1 MPHPEKRRTVQAG
14 TVGVGGRS
22 WRPGSEAAMA
32 YRVQQFATVKY
43 GHFGAYLKT
52 VKDLEEIVRK
62 RGWSSTRVLVPTV
75 GANNE
80 IVLENE
86 YPDLASFQAENDAF
100 YKDEEAF
107 EIFRAASEHVVE
119 GSARTALFEDVPM
132 DFPGSD

>member
-1 MPHPEKRRTVQAG
+1 
-14 TVGVGGRS
+14 
-22 WRPGSEAAMA
+22 MA
-32 YRVQQFATVKY
+32 FRVQQIATVKY

-52 VKDLEEIVRK
+52 VKELERIGQE
-62 RGWSSTRVLVPTV
+62 RGWSPTRVLVPTV

-100 YKDEEAF
+100 YKDEQAF
-107 EIFRAASEHVVE
+107 EIFRLAAEHIVE
-119 GSARTALFEDVPM
+119 GSARTALLEDVPM